1 MANFIG
7 AIIVLFS
14 VLAGFAGVIG
24 GILLIIA
31 GEWSLLFYLFITVV
45 IAPFIMGLAMLPSMI
60 FALPS
65 ASFHEKGYAFLSKV
79 FAWFGS
85 LYLGVVFA
93 GWSAYIFIYV
103 MNSTSSFWGGVF
115 ASFGTAISPIAY
127 MSSKE
132 PEGNDFDKVNQ
143 TLVMLTAQ
151 ISLLAMIILGVIN
164 GGTIYDIGIF
174 ISVSFA
180 VLSALSI
187 MISSILFKES

>member
-1 MANFIG
+1 MANFVGTLIG
-7 AIIVLFS
+7 LFS
-14 VLAGFAGVIG
+14 ILAGFAGVIG

-31 GEWSLLFYLFITVV
+31 GEWSLLFYLILASV
-45 IAPFIMGLAMLPSMI
+45 IAPFLMAFVMLPGMI

-103 MNSTSSFWGGVF
+103 MNTTSSFWGGVF

-132 PEGNDFDKVNQ
+132 PRENDFDAVNQ

-174 ISVSFA
+174 YLCFYA
-180 VLSALSI
+180 VLSAISI
-187 MISSILFKES
+187 MISSVLFKES

>member
-7 AIIVLFS
+7 ILIGLFS
-14 VLAGFAGVIG
+14 ILAGFAGVIG

-31 GEWSLLFYLFITVV
+31 GEWSLLFYLILASV
-45 IAPFIMGLAMLPSMI
+45 IAPFLMAFVMMPSMI

-65 ASFHEKGYAFLSKV
+65 VSLFEKGHVFLSGV
-79 FAWFGS
+79 VAWLGS
-85 LYLGVVFA
+85 LYLGAVFA

-103 MNSTSSFWGGVF
+103 MNTTSSFWGGVF

-132 PEGNDFDKVNQ
+132 PRENDFDAIKQ

-151 ISLLAMIILGVIN
+151 ISLLAMIILGIIN

-174 ISVSFA
+174 YLSVYA
-180 VLSALSI
+180 VLSALSTI
-187 MISSILFKES
+187 ISGALFKES